1 MAISLETIN
10 VGVENQATGSDSL
23 FEAFTKTQNNFAKL
37 ANTASPYNTFQSGL
51 GIQTESFSSNGK
63 VTITN
68 TGVVNIIG
76 GTGITASTSNGNVTL
91 SISGSANGTLVAGV
105 TNVGISS
112 TTLSVSN
119 SPVISNGVMTVNLAT
134 VDTIEPGEY
143 IAPTIV
149 VDAYGRISS
158 ITDTESTGTVTS
170 VAFTPGE
177 GIAITGGP
185 ITSSGTINVTNTG
198 VTRLNAGPGILLSGH
213 SGEITVS
220 SSNPVA
226 GTVTSIEVTSN
237 TLLVT
242 GGPITSSGSINI
254 ELPESDTMTGSFT
267 AGNLTSSGNLVSL
280 GNANIV
286 GTFRAGSTST
296 FVANVLVTANANVT
310 GNIVAGNITSST
322 NLVSLG
328 NANVV
333 GTFTGGN
340 IVISGT
346 TDANS
351 SIGGASSGALVVTG
365 GVHIAKR
372 LNVANG
378 IITGNILTS
387 DVTTTNVAIS
397 GNIEWNSGTKFYAAA
412 SGTVPTVYSSA
423 AGWAELN
430 YSDNQLVKAESTG
443 VSLTANALGAS
454 KSWTFTKAGTMTAPG
469 NITATSGDIY
479 GGNLRAVGGVLLDSN
494 NGKYVALS
502 AQDGVSANYAWGW
515 PVADGSAN
523 SFISTDG
530 AGVLSF
536 RQPASSAFPATASSS
551 GIAGQ
556 IAYDNAN
563 NWMFICVATNTWKR
577 TAIASW

>member
-23 FEAFTKTQNNFAKL
+23 FTAFTKTQNNFAKL
-37 ANTASPYNTFQSGL
+37 ADTASPYNTFQSGL
-51 GIQTESFSSNGK
+51 GIQTESFSANGK

-112 TTLSVSN
+112 STLSVSN
-119 SPVISNGVMTVNLAT
+119 SPVISNGIMTVDLAT
-134 VDTIEPGEY
+134 VNTITPGEY
-143 IAPTIV
+143 IAPTIT
-149 VDAYGRISS
+149 VDAYGRINS
-158 ITDTESTGTVTS
+158 IANTESTGTVTS
-170 VAFTPGE
+170 IAFSPGD
-177 GIAITGGP
+177 GIDIIGGP
-185 ITSSGTINVTNTG
+185 ITSSGTITVTNTG
-198 VTRLNAGPGILLSGH
+198 VTRLNAGPGILLSGNA
-213 SGEITVS
+213 GEITVS

-226 GTVTSIEVTSN
+226 GTVTSVEVTSS
-237 TLLVT
+237 TLVVT

-254 ELPESDTMTGSFT
+254 ELPESDTMTGNFT
-267 AGNLTSSGNLVSL
+267 AGNITSSANLVSL
-280 GNANIV
+280 GNANVV

-296 FVANVLVTANANVT
+296 FVADILVTANANVT
-310 GNIVAGNITSST
+310 GNVVAENITSNT

-351 SIGGASSGALVVTG
+351 SIDGSSSGALVVTG
-365 GVHIAKR
+365 GVHITKR
-372 LNVANG
+372 LNVGNSV
-378 IITGNILTS
+378 ISGNIVTANLTTS
-387 DVTTTNVAIS
+387 NVSIS
-397 GNIEWNSGTKFYAAA
+397 GNIEWNSGTKFYAAS

-443 VSLTANALGAS
+443 VSLTANALGSS
-454 KSWTFTKAGTMTAPG
+454 KSWTFNKAGEMTAPG
-469 NITATSGDIY
+469 NINATSGDVY
-479 GGNLRAVGGVLLDSN
+479 GGNLHAVGGILLDSN
-494 NGKYVALS
+494 NGKYVAIS
-502 AQDGVSANYAWGW
+502 AQDSVVANYAWGW

-530 AGVLSF
+530 AGVLAF
-536 RQPASSAFPATASSS
+536 RQPASSSAPATASSA
-551 GIAGQ
+551 GVAGQ
-556 IAYDNAN
+556 IAYDSGNLYV
-563 NWMFICVATNTWKR
+563 CVATNTWVK
-577 TAIASW
+577 ASLTTW